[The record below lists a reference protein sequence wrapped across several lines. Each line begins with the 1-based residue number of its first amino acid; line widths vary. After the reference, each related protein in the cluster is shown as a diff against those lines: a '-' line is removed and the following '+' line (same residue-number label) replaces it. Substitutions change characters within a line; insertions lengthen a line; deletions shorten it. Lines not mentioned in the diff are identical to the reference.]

1 MFHFMLCLFDISVL
15 LCFSFEGKKDA
26 RAWYSIV
33 HIALVGW
40 ASRQGVGVGVGN
52 VVEGCDLEM
61 ILTGE
66 KNGPQTILIDSV

>member
-40 ASRQGVGVGVGN
+40 ASRQGVGVGN